1 MDLKANAY
9 VSGMKEDLHL
19 TGNRLN
25 YINAACKQN
34 PMKAACEFVAD
45 CSTCGT

>member
-1 MDLKANAY
+1 MKPTTDIMTIGNAY

-25 YINAACKQN
+25 YINAACAM
-34 PMKAACEFVAD
+34 PSSPF
-45 CSTCGT
+45 